1 MEKTFITYICISFSW
16 YLDLRLITKIGCR
29 EATISFLRNS
39 SSFTLFSYCTIQN
52 KFLHLKTHN
61 QYTHNMKHFFKTV
74 LLLSATLSC
83 FAQTPPE
90 IQDANI
96 IGINKLPPRTAIWP
110 APSAQEAQNTNYEHS
125 VWVKSLN
132 GKWDFFW
139 SPDPQSRPVNFYK
152 PEFNR
157 NDWKKI
163 EVPSIIERQG
173 YGTPLYVN
181 STYPFKVNPPFIMD
195 EPNHKYTTFKQRNPV
210 GSFCRTFLL
219 PEEWGNDKEIILH
232 LAGAGP
238 AAFIW
243 INGEKVGYT
252 QDPRLP
258 AEFSINKYLKK
269 GENLLAIEVYK
280 YCDGSYLEDQD
291 FWRLSGI
298 FRDVFIRAVP
308 KTSLWDIYA
317 QPELDLSSHKGKIN
331 LHYTPANFT
340 EKRDSDY
347 KINISVFS
355 PLGKKLVNKN
365 FKIKDFAPGFGKESK
380 LPAIEL
386 DTVQLWY
393 DESPIQYKV
402 LVELSKKGKTIE
414 AYKLPVAFRKIEVDG
429 NKILLNGKKFK
440 IRGVNRHEFSPDQ
453 GWVISKEEMIKDL
466 ELMKQGNVNFIRN
479 AHYPNGPRWYEL
491 CNQYGIMIMDEPNI
505 ESHGLS
511 YLRKVLPAD
520 LPEWSK
526 ACIDRMQRMVIRDRQ
541 YPCVTMWSLGNEAG
555 YGNAFVEMRKITH
568 RYDPELRLIQYA
580 DMNRVADIDSQT
592 YPTADWLRQH
602 LKGKAVRKGERGEST
617 SIEQHGKY
625 PSGKPFLLSE
635 YAHAQGN
642 SLGDLID
649 YWELIYKHD
658 ILIGGFIWDWVDQAL
673 WKDPSNPSAGYL
685 YGGDF
690 GDFPNDKNGCIDGLI
705 SADRI
710 PHPHYYEMQKVYQPV
725 AFRLIDSQPL
735 TIDVTNRL
743 LTTDLNKY
751 DFKYQIQEN
760 GEITSEGILP
770 EISVSPCSSR
780 KITLPDHIRYDL
792 KKESFLKI
800 SIQLRE
806 PEIWAKEGFTV
817 AWEQFKLNDIKPS
830 ITLAMPKA
838 SNPAI
843 LYESD
848 TLYTIKGD
856 FFEVKF
862 NRKNGMLSSYSI
874 NNKELI
880 KAPVRFNFRRALT
893 DNDRGWKVGEKMK
906 IWQDAG
912 LHYTVQQFHITS
924 SDKDKTVIKGEYTFT
939 DSKTTAI
946 IEHTVFANGTIEIE
960 YNISIP
966 SNLPN
971 IPRIGLQFEIEKELQ
986 NIDWYG
992 RGPHE
997 NYIDR
1002 ESGAA
1007 IGIYQTTLNQWIT
1020 PYVRPQENSNRGGIR
1035 WLRFSQGTHQLQFS
1049 AVGEPFCASAWPY
1062 TISTLEQTTHDFELK
1077 MHNNIIVDIDC
1088 NQMGVG
1094 GDCSWGLP
1102 VLQKYQIKPG
1112 KYQYKF
1118 IISAK

>member
-1 MEKTFITYICISFSW
+1 M
-16 YLDLRLITKIGCR
+16 
-29 EATISFLRNS
+29 
-39 SSFTLFSYCTIQN
+39 
-52 KFLHLKTHN
+52 
-61 QYTHNMKHFFKTV
+61 
-74 LLLSATLSC
+74 
-83 FAQTPPE
+83 
-90 IQDANI
+90 
-96 IGINKLPPRTAIWP
+96 
-110 APSAQEAQNTNYEHS
+110 
-125 VWVKSLN
+125 
-132 GKWDFFW
+132 
-139 SPDPQSRPVNFYK
+139 
-152 PEFNR
+152 
-157 NDWKKI
+157 
-163 EVPSIIERQG
+163 
-173 YGTPLYVN
+173 
-181 STYPFKVNPPFIMD
+181 
-195 EPNHKYTTFKQRNPV
+195 
-210 GSFCRTFLL
+210 
-219 PEEWGNDKEIILH
+219 
-232 LAGAGP
+232 
-238 AAFIW
+238 
-243 INGEKVGYT
+243 
-252 QDPRLP
+252 
-258 AEFSINKYLKK
+258 
-269 GENLLAIEVYK
+269 
-280 YCDGSYLEDQD
+280 
-291 FWRLSGI
+291 
-298 FRDVFIRAVP
+298 FIRAVP
-308 KTSLWDIYA
+308 KISLWDIYA

-479 AHYPNGPRWYEL
+479 AHYPNDPRWYEL

-526 ACIDRMQRMVIRDRQ
+526 ACIDRMRRMVIRDRQ

-658 ILIGGFIWDWVDQAL
+658 MLIGGFIWDWVDQAL

-760 GEITSEGILP
+760 GKITSEGILP

-848 TLYTIKGD
+848 TLYAIKGD

-912 LHYTVQQFHITS
+912 LCYTVQQFQIIS

-939 DSKTTAI
+939 DSKATAT
-946 IEHTVFANGTIEIE
+946 IEHSIFANGTIKID

-966 SNLPN
+966 QDLPN

>member
-1 MEKTFITYICISFSW
+1 
-16 YLDLRLITKIGCR
+16 
-29 EATISFLRNS
+29 
-39 SSFTLFSYCTIQN
+39 
-52 KFLHLKTHN
+52 
-61 QYTHNMKHFFKTV
+61 MKHFFKTV
-74 LLLSATLSC
+74 LLLSATLPC

-308 KTSLWDIYA
+308 KISLWDIYA

-466 ELMKQGNVNFIRN
+466 ELMKRGNVNFIRN
-479 AHYPNGPRWYEL
+479 AHYPNDPRWYEL
-491 CNQYGIMIMDEPNI
+491 CDQYGIMIMDEPNI

-658 ILIGGFIWDWVDQAL
+658 MLIGGFIWDWVDQAL

-760 GEITSEGILP
+760 GKITSEGILP

-792 KKESFLKI
+792 KKENFLKI
-800 SIQLRE
+800 SMQLRE

-817 AWEQFKLNDIKPS
+817 TWEQFKLNDIKPS

-880 KAPVRFNFRRALT
+880 KVPVRFNFRRALT

-912 LHYTVQQFHITS
+912 LCYTVQQFQIIS

-939 DSKTTAI
+939 DSKATAT
-946 IEHTVFANGTIEIE
+946 IEHSIFANGTIEID

-966 SNLPN
+966 QDLPN

-1007 IGIYQTTLNQWIT
+1007 IGIYQTTLDQWTT

>member
-1 MEKTFITYICISFSW
+1 
-16 YLDLRLITKIGCR
+16 
-29 EATISFLRNS
+29 
-39 SSFTLFSYCTIQN
+39 
-52 KFLHLKTHN
+52 
-61 QYTHNMKHFFKTV
+61 MKHFFKTV
-74 LLLSATLSC
+74 LLLSATLPC

-308 KTSLWDIYA
+308 KISLWDIYA

-466 ELMKQGNVNFIRN
+466 ELMKRGNVNFIRN
-479 AHYPNGPRWYEL
+479 AHYPNDPRWYEL
-491 CNQYGIMIMDEPNI
+491 CDQYGIMIMDEPNI

-658 ILIGGFIWDWVDQAL
+658 MLIGGFIWDWVDQAL

-710 PHPHYYEMQKVYQPV
+710 PHPHYYEVQKVYQPV

-760 GEITSEGILP
+760 GKITSEGILP

-792 KKESFLKI
+792 KKENFLKI
-800 SIQLRE
+800 SMQLRE

-880 KAPVRFNFRRALT
+880 KVPVRFNFRRALT

-912 LHYTVQQFHITS
+912 LCYTVQQFQIIS

-939 DSKTTAI
+939 DSKATAT
-946 IEHTVFANGTIEIE
+946 IEHSIFANGTIEID

-966 SNLPN
+966 QDLPN

-1007 IGIYQTTLNQWIT
+1007 IGIYQTTLDQWTT

>member
-1 MEKTFITYICISFSW
+1 
-16 YLDLRLITKIGCR
+16 
-29 EATISFLRNS
+29 
-39 SSFTLFSYCTIQN
+39 
-52 KFLHLKTHN
+52 
-61 QYTHNMKHFFKTV
+61 MKHFFKTV
-74 LLLSATLSC
+74 LLLSATLPC

-252 QDPRLP
+252 QAPRLP

-308 KTSLWDIYA
+308 KISLWDIYA

-479 AHYPNGPRWYEL
+479 AHYPNDPRWYEL

-526 ACIDRMQRMVIRDRQ
+526 ACIDRMRRMVIRDRQ

-658 ILIGGFIWDWVDQAL
+658 MLIGGFIWDWVDQAL

-760 GEITSEGILP
+760 GKITSEGILP

-848 TLYTIKGD
+848 TLYAIKGD

-924 SDKDKTVIKGEYTFT
+924 SDKDKTVIKGEYAFT
-939 DSKTTAI
+939 DSKATAI

-966 SNLPN
+966 LNLPN

>member
-1 MEKTFITYICISFSW
+1 
-16 YLDLRLITKIGCR
+16 
-29 EATISFLRNS
+29 
-39 SSFTLFSYCTIQN
+39 
-52 KFLHLKTHN
+52 
-61 QYTHNMKHFFKTV
+61 MKHFFKTV
-74 LLLSATLSC
+74 LLLSATLPC

-308 KTSLWDIYA
+308 KISLWDIYA

-466 ELMKQGNVNFIRN
+466 ELMKRGNINFIRN
-479 AHYPNGPRWYEL
+479 AHYPNDPRWYEL
-491 CNQYGIMIMDEPNI
+491 CDQYGIMIMDEPNI

-541 YPCVTMWSLGNEAG
+541 YPCVTMWSLVNEAG

-658 ILIGGFIWDWVDQAL
+658 MLIGGFIWDWVDQAL

-725 AFRLIDSQPL
+725 AFRLIDNQPL

-760 GEITSEGILP
+760 GKITSEGILP

-792 KKESFLKI
+792 KKENFLKI
-800 SIQLRE
+800 SMQLRE

-880 KAPVRFNFRRALT
+880 KVPVRFNFRRALT
-893 DNDRGWKVGEKMK
+893 DNDRGWKVGEKRK

-912 LHYTVQQFHITS
+912 LCYTVQQFQIIS

-939 DSKTTAI
+939 DSKATAT
-946 IEHTVFANGTIEIE
+946 IEHSIFANGTIKID

-966 SNLPN
+966 QDLPN

-1007 IGIYQTTLNQWIT
+1007 IGIYRTTLNQWTT

>member
-1 MEKTFITYICISFSW
+1 
-16 YLDLRLITKIGCR
+16 
-29 EATISFLRNS
+29 
-39 SSFTLFSYCTIQN
+39 
-52 KFLHLKTHN
+52 
-61 QYTHNMKHFFKTV
+61 MKHFFKTV
-74 LLLSATLSC
+74 LLLSATLPC

-308 KTSLWDIYA
+308 KISLWDIYA

-466 ELMKQGNVNFIRN
+466 ELMKRGNVNFIRN
-479 AHYPNGPRWYEL
+479 AHYPNDPRWYEL
-491 CNQYGIMIMDEPNI
+491 CDQYGIMIMDEPNI

-642 SLGDLID
+642 SRGDLID

-658 ILIGGFIWDWVDQAL
+658 MLIGGFIWDWVDQAL

-760 GEITSEGILP
+760 GKITSEGILP

-792 KKESFLKI
+792 KKENFLKI
-800 SIQLRE
+800 SMQLRE

-880 KAPVRFNFRRALT
+880 KVPVRFNFRRALT

-912 LHYTVQQFHITS
+912 LCYTVQQFQIIS

-939 DSKTTAI
+939 DSKATAT
-946 IEHTVFANGTIEIE
+946 IEHSIFANGTIEID

-966 SNLPN
+966 QDLPN

-1007 IGIYQTTLNQWIT
+1007 IGIYQTTLDQWTT

>member
-1 MEKTFITYICISFSW
+1 
-16 YLDLRLITKIGCR
+16 
-29 EATISFLRNS
+29 
-39 SSFTLFSYCTIQN
+39 
-52 KFLHLKTHN
+52 
-61 QYTHNMKHFFKTV
+61 MKHFFKTV
-74 LLLSATLSC
+74 LLLSATLPC

-308 KTSLWDIYA
+308 KISLWDIYA

-479 AHYPNGPRWYEL
+479 AHYPNDPRWYEL

-526 ACIDRMQRMVIRDRQ
+526 ACIDRMRRMVIRDRQ

-658 ILIGGFIWDWVDQAL
+658 MLIGGFIWDWVDQAL

-760 GEITSEGILP
+760 GKITSEGILP

-848 TLYTIKGD
+848 TLYAIKGD

-924 SDKDKTVIKGEYTFT
+924 SDKDKTVIKGEYAFT
-939 DSKTTAI
+939 DSKATAI
-946 IEHTVFANGTIEIE
+946 IEHTVFANGIIEIE

-966 SNLPN
+966 LNLPN

>member
-1 MEKTFITYICISFSW
+1 
-16 YLDLRLITKIGCR
+16 
-29 EATISFLRNS
+29 
-39 SSFTLFSYCTIQN
+39 
-52 KFLHLKTHN
+52 
-61 QYTHNMKHFFKTV
+61 MKHFFKTV
-74 LLLSATLSC
+74 LLLSATLPC

-308 KTSLWDIYA
+308 KISLWDIYA

-466 ELMKQGNVNFIRN
+466 ELMKRGNINFIRN
-479 AHYPNGPRWYEL
+479 AHYPNDPRWYEL
-491 CNQYGIMIMDEPNI
+491 CDQYGIMIMDEPNI

-541 YPCVTMWSLGNEAG
+541 YPCVTMWSLVNEAG

-658 ILIGGFIWDWVDQAL
+658 MLIGGFIWDWVDQAL

-725 AFRLIDSQPL
+725 AFRLIDNQPL

-760 GEITSEGILP
+760 GKITSEGILP

-792 KKESFLKI
+792 KKENFLKI
-800 SIQLRE
+800 SMQLRE

-880 KAPVRFNFRRALT
+880 KVPVRFNFRRALT

-912 LHYTVQQFHITS
+912 LCYTVQQFQIIS

-939 DSKTTAI
+939 DSKATAT
-946 IEHTVFANGTIEIE
+946 IEHSIFANGTIKID

-966 SNLPN
+966 QDLPN

-1007 IGIYQTTLNQWIT
+1007 IGIYRTTLNQWTT

-1062 TISTLEQTTHDFELK
+1062 TIRTLEQTTHDFELK

>member
-1 MEKTFITYICISFSW
+1 
-16 YLDLRLITKIGCR
+16 
-29 EATISFLRNS
+29 
-39 SSFTLFSYCTIQN
+39 
-52 KFLHLKTHN
+52 
-61 QYTHNMKHFFKTV
+61 MKHFFKTV
-74 LLLSATLSC
+74 LLLSATLPC

-308 KTSLWDIYA
+308 KISLWDIYA

-466 ELMKQGNVNFIRN
+466 ELMKRGNINFIRN
-479 AHYPNGPRWYEL
+479 AHYPNDPRWYEL
-491 CNQYGIMIMDEPNI
+491 CDQYGIMIMDEPNI

-658 ILIGGFIWDWVDQAL
+658 MLIGGFIWDWVDQAL

-725 AFRLIDSQPL
+725 AFRLIDNQPL

-760 GEITSEGILP
+760 GKITSEGILP

-792 KKESFLKI
+792 KKENFLKI
-800 SIQLRE
+800 SMRLRE

-880 KAPVRFNFRRALT
+880 KVPVRFNFRRALT

-912 LHYTVQQFHITS
+912 LCYTVQQFQIIS

-939 DSKTTAI
+939 DSKATAT
-946 IEHTVFANGTIEIE
+946 IEHSIFANGTIKID

-966 SNLPN
+966 QDLPN

-1007 IGIYQTTLNQWIT
+1007 IGIYRTTLNQWTT

>member
-1 MEKTFITYICISFSW
+1 
-16 YLDLRLITKIGCR
+16 
-29 EATISFLRNS
+29 
-39 SSFTLFSYCTIQN
+39 
-52 KFLHLKTHN
+52 
-61 QYTHNMKHFFKTV
+61 MKHFFKTV
-74 LLLSATLSC
+74 LLLSATLPC

-308 KTSLWDIYA
+308 KISLWDIYA

-479 AHYPNGPRWYEL
+479 AHYPNDPRWYEL

-526 ACIDRMQRMVIRDRQ
+526 ACIDRMRRMVIRDRQ

-658 ILIGGFIWDWVDQAL
+658 MLIGGFIWDWVDQAL

-725 AFRLIDSQPL
+725 AFRLIDNQPL

-760 GEITSEGILP
+760 GKITSEGILP

-792 KKESFLKI
+792 KKENFLKI
-800 SIQLRE
+800 SMQLRE

-880 KAPVRFNFRRALT
+880 KVPVRFNFRRALT

-912 LHYTVQQFHITS
+912 LCYTVQQFQIIS

-939 DSKTTAI
+939 DSKATAT
-946 IEHTVFANGTIEIE
+946 IEHSIFANGTIKID

-966 SNLPN
+966 QDLPN

-1007 IGIYQTTLNQWIT
+1007 IGIYRTTLNQWTT

>member
-1 MEKTFITYICISFSW
+1 
-16 YLDLRLITKIGCR
+16 
-29 EATISFLRNS
+29 
-39 SSFTLFSYCTIQN
+39 
-52 KFLHLKTHN
+52 
-61 QYTHNMKHFFKTV
+61 MKHFFKTV
-74 LLLSATLSC
+74 LLLSATLPC

-298 FRDVFIRAVP
+298 FRDMFIRAVP
-308 KTSLWDIYA
+308 KISLWDIYA

-479 AHYPNGPRWYEL
+479 AHYPNDPRWYEL

-526 ACIDRMQRMVIRDRQ
+526 ACIDRMRRMVIRDRQ

-658 ILIGGFIWDWVDQAL
+658 MLIGGFIWDWVDQAL

-760 GEITSEGILP
+760 GKITSEGILP

-848 TLYTIKGD
+848 TLYAIKGD

-939 DSKTTAI
+939 DSKATAI

-966 SNLPN
+966 LNLPN

>member
-1 MEKTFITYICISFSW
+1 MP
-16 YLDLRLITKIGCR
+16 KI
-29 EATISFLRNS
+29 
-39 SSFTLFSYCTIQN
+39 
-52 KFLHLKTHN
+52 
-61 QYTHNMKHFFKTV
+61 
-74 LLLSATLSC
+74 
-83 FAQTPPE
+83 
-90 IQDANI
+90 
-96 IGINKLPPRTAIWP
+96 
-110 APSAQEAQNTNYEHS
+110 
-125 VWVKSLN
+125 
-132 GKWDFFW
+132 
-139 SPDPQSRPVNFYK
+139 
-152 PEFNR
+152 
-157 NDWKKI
+157 
-163 EVPSIIERQG
+163 
-173 YGTPLYVN
+173 
-181 STYPFKVNPPFIMD
+181 
-195 EPNHKYTTFKQRNPV
+195 
-210 GSFCRTFLL
+210 
-219 PEEWGNDKEIILH
+219 
-232 LAGAGP
+232 
-238 AAFIW
+238 
-243 INGEKVGYT
+243 
-252 QDPRLP
+252 
-258 AEFSINKYLKK
+258 
-269 GENLLAIEVYK
+269 
-280 YCDGSYLEDQD
+280 
-291 FWRLSGI
+291 
-298 FRDVFIRAVP
+298 
-308 KTSLWDIYA
+308 SLWDIYA

-466 ELMKQGNVNFIRN
+466 ELMKRGNINFIRN
-479 AHYPNGPRWYEL
+479 AHYPNDPRWYEL
-491 CNQYGIMIMDEPNI
+491 CDQYGIMIMDEPNI

-658 ILIGGFIWDWVDQAL
+658 MLIGGFIWDWVDQAL

-725 AFRLIDSQPL
+725 AFRLIDNQPL

-760 GEITSEGILP
+760 GKITSEGILP

-792 KKESFLKI
+792 KKENFLKI
-800 SIQLRE
+800 SMQLRE

-880 KAPVRFNFRRALT
+880 KVPVRFNFRRALT

-912 LHYTVQQFHITS
+912 LCYTVQQFQIIS

-939 DSKTTAI
+939 DSKATAT
-946 IEHTVFANGTIEIE
+946 IEHSIFANGTIKID

-966 SNLPN
+966 QDLPN

-1007 IGIYQTTLNQWIT
+1007 IGIYRTTLNQWTT

>member
-1 MEKTFITYICISFSW
+1 
-16 YLDLRLITKIGCR
+16 
-29 EATISFLRNS
+29 
-39 SSFTLFSYCTIQN
+39 
-52 KFLHLKTHN
+52 
-61 QYTHNMKHFFKTV
+61 MKHFFKTV
-74 LLLSATLSC
+74 LLLSATLPC

-308 KTSLWDIYA
+308 KISLWDIYA

-466 ELMKQGNVNFIRN
+466 ELMKRGNVNFIRN
-479 AHYPNGPRWYEL
+479 AHYPNDPRWYEL
-491 CNQYGIMIMDEPNI
+491 CDQYGIMIMDEPNI

-658 ILIGGFIWDWVDQAL
+658 MLIGGFIWDWVDQAL

-760 GEITSEGILP
+760 GKITSEGILP

-792 KKESFLKI
+792 KKENFLKI
-800 SIQLRE
+800 SMQLRE

-880 KAPVRFNFRRALT
+880 KVPVRFNFRRALT

-912 LHYTVQQFHITS
+912 LCYTVQQFQIIS

-939 DSKTTAI
+939 DSKATAT
-946 IEHTVFANGTIEIE
+946 IEHSIFANGTIEID

-966 SNLPN
+966 QDLPN

-1007 IGIYQTTLNQWIT
+1007 IGIYQTTLAQWTT

-1094 GDCSWGLP
+1094 GDGSWGLP

>member
-1 MEKTFITYICISFSW
+1 
-16 YLDLRLITKIGCR
+16 
-29 EATISFLRNS
+29 
-39 SSFTLFSYCTIQN
+39 
-52 KFLHLKTHN
+52 
-61 QYTHNMKHFFKTV
+61 MKHFFKTV
-74 LLLSATLSC
+74 LLLSATLPC

-308 KTSLWDIYA
+308 KISLWDIYA

-479 AHYPNGPRWYEL
+479 AHYPNDPRWYEL
-491 CNQYGIMIMDEPNI
+491 CNQYGIMIMDEPII

-526 ACIDRMQRMVIRDRQ
+526 ACIDRMRRMVIRDRQ

-658 ILIGGFIWDWVDQAL
+658 MLIGGFIWDWVDQAL

-760 GEITSEGILP
+760 GKITSEGILP

-848 TLYTIKGD
+848 TLYAIKGD

-924 SDKDKTVIKGEYTFT
+924 SDKDKTVIKGEYAFT
-939 DSKTTAI
+939 DSKATAI

-966 SNLPN
+966 LNLPN

>member
-1 MEKTFITYICISFSW
+1 
-16 YLDLRLITKIGCR
+16 
-29 EATISFLRNS
+29 
-39 SSFTLFSYCTIQN
+39 
-52 KFLHLKTHN
+52 
-61 QYTHNMKHFFKTV
+61 MKHFFKTV
-74 LLLSATLSC
+74 LLLSATLPC

-308 KTSLWDIYA
+308 KISLWDIYA

-479 AHYPNGPRWYEL
+479 AHYPNDPRWYEL

-526 ACIDRMQRMVIRDRQ
+526 ACIDRMRRMVIRDRQ

-658 ILIGGFIWDWVDQAL
+658 MLIGGFIWDWVDQAL

-760 GEITSEGILP
+760 GKITSEGILP

-806 PEIWAKEGFTV
+806 PEIWAREGFTV

-848 TLYTIKGD
+848 TLYAIKGD

-924 SDKDKTVIKGEYTFT
+924 SDKDKNVIKGEYAFT
-939 DSKTTAI
+939 DSKATAI

-966 SNLPN
+966 LNLPN

>member
-1 MEKTFITYICISFSW
+1 
-16 YLDLRLITKIGCR
+16 
-29 EATISFLRNS
+29 
-39 SSFTLFSYCTIQN
+39 
-52 KFLHLKTHN
+52 
-61 QYTHNMKHFFKTV
+61 MKHFFKTV
-74 LLLSATLSC
+74 LLLSATLPC

-157 NDWKKI
+157 NDWEKI

-308 KTSLWDIYA
+308 KISLWDIYA

-466 ELMKQGNVNFIRN
+466 ELMKRGNINFIRN
-479 AHYPNGPRWYEL
+479 AHYPNDPRWYEL
-491 CNQYGIMIMDEPNI
+491 CDQYGIMIMDEPNI

-658 ILIGGFIWDWVDQAL
+658 MLIGGFIWDWVDQAL

-725 AFRLIDSQPL
+725 AFRLIDNQPL

-760 GEITSEGILP
+760 GKITSEGILP

-800 SIQLRE
+800 SMQLRE

-880 KAPVRFNFRRALT
+880 KVPVRFNFRRALT

-912 LHYTVQQFHITS
+912 LCYTVQQFQIIS

-939 DSKTTAI
+939 DSKATAT
-946 IEHTVFANGTIEIE
+946 IEHSIFANGTIEID

-966 SNLPN
+966 QDLPN

-1007 IGIYQTTLNQWIT
+1007 IGIYQTTLNQWTT

>member
-1 MEKTFITYICISFSW
+1 
-16 YLDLRLITKIGCR
+16 
-29 EATISFLRNS
+29 
-39 SSFTLFSYCTIQN
+39 
-52 KFLHLKTHN
+52 
-61 QYTHNMKHFFKTV
+61 
-74 LLLSATLSC
+74 
-83 FAQTPPE
+83 
-90 IQDANI
+90 
-96 IGINKLPPRTAIWP
+96 
-110 APSAQEAQNTNYEHS
+110 
-125 VWVKSLN
+125 
-132 GKWDFFW
+132 
-139 SPDPQSRPVNFYK
+139 
-152 PEFNR
+152 
-157 NDWKKI
+157 
-163 EVPSIIERQG
+163 
-173 YGTPLYVN
+173 
-181 STYPFKVNPPFIMD
+181 MD

-269 GENLLAIEVYK
+269 KGENLLAIEVYK

-308 KTSLWDIYA
+308 KISLWDIYA

-466 ELMKQGNVNFIRN
+466 ELMKRGNINFIRN
-479 AHYPNGPRWYEL
+479 AHYPNDPRWYEL
-491 CNQYGIMIMDEPNI
+491 CDQYGIMIMDEPNI

-658 ILIGGFIWDWVDQAL
+658 MLIGGFIWDWVDQAL

-725 AFRLIDSQPL
+725 AFRLIDNQPL

-760 GEITSEGILP
+760 GKITSEGILP

-792 KKESFLKI
+792 KKENFLKI
-800 SIQLRE
+800 SMQLRE

-880 KAPVRFNFRRALT
+880 KVPVRFNFRRALT

-912 LHYTVQQFHITS
+912 LCYTVQQFQIIS

-939 DSKTTAI
+939 DSKATAT
-946 IEHTVFANGTIEIE
+946 IEHSIFANGTIKID

-966 SNLPN
+966 QDLPN

-1007 IGIYQTTLNQWIT
+1007 IGIYRTTLNQWTT

>member
-1 MEKTFITYICISFSW
+1 
-16 YLDLRLITKIGCR
+16 
-29 EATISFLRNS
+29 
-39 SSFTLFSYCTIQN
+39 
-52 KFLHLKTHN
+52 
-61 QYTHNMKHFFKTV
+61 MKHFFKTV
-74 LLLSATLSC
+74 LLLSATLPC

-308 KTSLWDIYA
+308 KISLWDIYA

-402 LVELSKKGKTIE
+402 LIELSKKGKTIE

-479 AHYPNGPRWYEL
+479 AHYPNDPRWYEL

-526 ACIDRMQRMVIRDRQ
+526 ACIDRMRRMVIRDRQ

-658 ILIGGFIWDWVDQAL
+658 MLIGGFIWDWVDQAL

-760 GEITSEGILP
+760 GKITSEGILP

-848 TLYTIKGD
+848 TLYAIKGD

-924 SDKDKTVIKGEYTFT
+924 SDKDKTVIKGEYAFT
-939 DSKTTAI
+939 DSKATAI

-966 SNLPN
+966 LNLPN

>member
-1 MEKTFITYICISFSW
+1 
-16 YLDLRLITKIGCR
+16 
-29 EATISFLRNS
+29 
-39 SSFTLFSYCTIQN
+39 
-52 KFLHLKTHN
+52 
-61 QYTHNMKHFFKTV
+61 
-74 LLLSATLSC
+74 
-83 FAQTPPE
+83 
-90 IQDANI
+90 
-96 IGINKLPPRTAIWP
+96 
-110 APSAQEAQNTNYEHS
+110 
-125 VWVKSLN
+125 
-132 GKWDFFW
+132 
-139 SPDPQSRPVNFYK
+139 
-152 PEFNR
+152 
-157 NDWKKI
+157 
-163 EVPSIIERQG
+163 
-173 YGTPLYVN
+173 
-181 STYPFKVNPPFIMD
+181 MD

-269 GENLLAIEVYK
+269 GEFEISDYLVEGDNKLAVAVYR
-280 YCDGSYLEDQD
+280 YSTASWLEDQD

-308 KTSLWDIYA
+308 KISLWDIYA

-347 KINISVFS
+347 NISVFS

-479 AHYPNGPRWYEL
+479 AHYPNDPRWYEL

-526 ACIDRMQRMVIRDRQ
+526 ACIDRMRRMVIRDRQ

-658 ILIGGFIWDWVDQAL
+658 MLIGGFIWDWVDQAL

-760 GEITSEGILP
+760 GKITSEGILP

-848 TLYTIKGD
+848 TLYAIKGD

-924 SDKDKTVIKGEYTFT
+924 SDKDKTVIKGEYAFT
-939 DSKTTAI
+939 DSKATAI

-966 SNLPN
+966 LNLPN

>member
-1 MEKTFITYICISFSW
+1 
-16 YLDLRLITKIGCR
+16 
-29 EATISFLRNS
+29 
-39 SSFTLFSYCTIQN
+39 
-52 KFLHLKTHN
+52 
-61 QYTHNMKHFFKTV
+61 MKHFFKTV
-74 LLLSATLSC
+74 LLLSATLPC

-308 KTSLWDIYA
+308 KISLWDIYA

-479 AHYPNGPRWYEL
+479 AHYPNDPRWYEL

-526 ACIDRMQRMVIRDRQ
+526 ACIDRMRRMVIRDRQ

-658 ILIGGFIWDWVDQAL
+658 MLIGGFIWDWVDQAL

-760 GEITSEGILP
+760 GKITSEGILP

-806 PEIWAKEGFTV
+806 PEIWAREGFTV

-848 TLYTIKGD
+848 TLYAIKGD

-924 SDKDKTVIKGEYTFT
+924 SDKDKTVIKGEYAFT
-939 DSKTTAI
+939 DSKATAI

-966 SNLPN
+966 LNLPN

>member
-1 MEKTFITYICISFSW
+1 
-16 YLDLRLITKIGCR
+16 
-29 EATISFLRNS
+29 
-39 SSFTLFSYCTIQN
+39 
-52 KFLHLKTHN
+52 
-61 QYTHNMKHFFKTV
+61 MKHFFKTV
-74 LLLSATLSC
+74 LLLSATLPC
-83 FAQTPPE
+83 FAQIPPE

-110 APSAQEAQNTNYEHS
+110 APSAQDAQNTNYEHS

-163 EVPSIIERQG
+163 KVPSIIERQG

-308 KTSLWDIYA
+308 KISLWDIYA

-466 ELMKQGNVNFIRN
+466 ELMKRGNVNFIRN
-479 AHYPNGPRWYEL
+479 AHYPNDPRWYEL
-491 CNQYGIMIMDEPNI
+491 CDQYGIMIMDEPNI

-658 ILIGGFIWDWVDQAL
+658 MLIGGFIWDWVDQAL

-725 AFRLIDSQPL
+725 AFRLIDNQPL

-760 GEITSEGILP
+760 GKITSEGILP

-800 SIQLRE
+800 SMQLRE

-880 KAPVRFNFRRALT
+880 KVPVRFNFRRALT

-912 LHYTVQQFHITS
+912 LCYTVQQFQIIS

-939 DSKTTAI
+939 DSKATAT
-946 IEHTVFANGTIEIE
+946 IEHSIFANGTIEID

-966 SNLPN
+966 QDLPN

-1007 IGIYQTTLNQWIT
+1007 IGIYQTTLNQWTT

>member
-1 MEKTFITYICISFSW
+1 
-16 YLDLRLITKIGCR
+16 
-29 EATISFLRNS
+29 
-39 SSFTLFSYCTIQN
+39 
-52 KFLHLKTHN
+52 
-61 QYTHNMKHFFKTV
+61 MKHFFKTV
-74 LLLSATLSC
+74 LLLSATLPC

-269 GENLLAIEVYK
+269 KGENLLAIEVYK

-308 KTSLWDIYA
+308 KISLWDIYA

-466 ELMKQGNVNFIRN
+466 ELMKRGNINFIRN
-479 AHYPNGPRWYEL
+479 AHYPNDPRWYEL
-491 CNQYGIMIMDEPNI
+491 CDQYGIMIMDEPNI

-658 ILIGGFIWDWVDQAL
+658 MLIGGFIWDWVDQAL

-725 AFRLIDSQPL
+725 AFRLIDNQPL

-760 GEITSEGILP
+760 GKITSEGILP

-792 KKESFLKI
+792 KKENFLKI
-800 SIQLRE
+800 SMQLRE

-880 KAPVRFNFRRALT
+880 KVPVRFNFRRALT

-912 LHYTVQQFHITS
+912 LCYTVQQFQIIS

-939 DSKTTAI
+939 DSKATAT
-946 IEHTVFANGTIEIE
+946 IEHSIFANGTIKID

-966 SNLPN
+966 QDLPN

-1007 IGIYQTTLNQWIT
+1007 IGIYRTTLNQWTT

>member
-1 MEKTFITYICISFSW
+1 
-16 YLDLRLITKIGCR
+16 
-29 EATISFLRNS
+29 
-39 SSFTLFSYCTIQN
+39 
-52 KFLHLKTHN
+52 
-61 QYTHNMKHFFKTV
+61 MKHFFKTV
-74 LLLSATLSC
+74 LLLSATLPC

-308 KTSLWDIYA
+308 KISLWDIYA

-466 ELMKQGNVNFIRN
+466 ELMKRGNINFIRN
-479 AHYPNGPRWYEL
+479 AHYPNDPRWYEL
-491 CNQYGIMIMDEPNI
+491 CDQYGIMIMDEPNI

-541 YPCVTMWSLGNEAG
+541 YPCVTMWSLVNEAG

-658 ILIGGFIWDWVDQAL
+658 MLIGGFIWDWVDQAL

-725 AFRLIDSQPL
+725 AFRLIDNQPL

-760 GEITSEGILP
+760 GKITSEGILP

-792 KKESFLKI
+792 KKENFLKI
-800 SIQLRE
+800 SMQLRE

-880 KAPVRFNFRRALT
+880 KVPVRFNFRRALT

-912 LHYTVQQFHITS
+912 LCYTVQQFQIIS

-939 DSKTTAI
+939 DSKATAT
-946 IEHTVFANGTIEIE
+946 IEHSIFANGTIKID

-966 SNLPN
+966 QDLPN

-1007 IGIYQTTLNQWIT
+1007 IGIYQTTLNQWTT

>member
-1 MEKTFITYICISFSW
+1 MT
-16 YLDLRLITKIGCR
+16 G
-29 EATISFLRNS
+29 
-39 SSFTLFSYCTIQN
+39 
-52 KFLHLKTHN
+52 
-61 QYTHNMKHFFKTV
+61 
-74 LLLSATLSC
+74 
-83 FAQTPPE
+83 
-90 IQDANI
+90 
-96 IGINKLPPRTAIWP
+96 
-110 APSAQEAQNTNYEHS
+110 
-125 VWVKSLN
+125 
-132 GKWDFFW
+132 
-139 SPDPQSRPVNFYK
+139 
-152 PEFNR
+152 
-157 NDWKKI
+157 KKI

-308 KTSLWDIYA
+308 KISLWDIYA

-479 AHYPNGPRWYEL
+479 AHYPNDPRWYEL

-526 ACIDRMQRMVIRDRQ
+526 ACIDRMRRMVIRDRQ

-658 ILIGGFIWDWVDQAL
+658 MLIGGFIWDWVDQAL

-760 GEITSEGILP
+760 GKITSEGILP

-848 TLYTIKGD
+848 TLYAIKGD

-924 SDKDKTVIKGEYTFT
+924 SDKDKTVIKGEYAFT
-939 DSKTTAI
+939 DSKATAI

-966 SNLPN
+966 LNLPN

>member
-1 MEKTFITYICISFSW
+1 
-16 YLDLRLITKIGCR
+16 
-29 EATISFLRNS
+29 
-39 SSFTLFSYCTIQN
+39 
-52 KFLHLKTHN
+52 
-61 QYTHNMKHFFKTV
+61 
-74 LLLSATLSC
+74 
-83 FAQTPPE
+83 
-90 IQDANI
+90 
-96 IGINKLPPRTAIWP
+96 
-110 APSAQEAQNTNYEHS
+110 
-125 VWVKSLN
+125 
-132 GKWDFFW
+132 
-139 SPDPQSRPVNFYK
+139 
-152 PEFNR
+152 
-157 NDWKKI
+157 
-163 EVPSIIERQG
+163 
-173 YGTPLYVN
+173 
-181 STYPFKVNPPFIMD
+181 MD

-308 KTSLWDIYA
+308 KISLWDIYA

-466 ELMKQGNVNFIRN
+466 ELMKRGNINFIRN
-479 AHYPNGPRWYEL
+479 AHYPNDPRWYEL
-491 CNQYGIMIMDEPNI
+491 CDQYGIMIMDEPNI

-541 YPCVTMWSLGNEAG
+541 YPCVTMWSLVNEAG

-658 ILIGGFIWDWVDQAL
+658 MLIGGFIWDWVDQAL

-725 AFRLIDSQPL
+725 AFRLIDNQPL

-760 GEITSEGILP
+760 GKITSEGILP

-792 KKESFLKI
+792 KKENFLKI
-800 SIQLRE
+800 SMQLRE

-880 KAPVRFNFRRALT
+880 KVPVRFNFRRALT

-912 LHYTVQQFHITS
+912 LCYTVQQFQIIS

-939 DSKTTAI
+939 DSKATAT
-946 IEHTVFANGTIEIE
+946 IEHSIFANGTIKID

-966 SNLPN
+966 QDLPN

-1007 IGIYQTTLNQWIT
+1007 IGIYRTTLNQWTT

>member
-1 MEKTFITYICISFSW
+1 MS
-16 YLDLRLITKIGCR
+16 LIT
-29 EATISFLRNS
+29 N
-39 SSFTLFSYCTIQN
+39 
-52 KFLHLKTHN
+52 
-61 QYTHNMKHFFKTV
+61 
-74 LLLSATLSC
+74 
-83 FAQTPPE
+83 
-90 IQDANI
+90 
-96 IGINKLPPRTAIWP
+96 
-110 APSAQEAQNTNYEHS
+110 
-125 VWVKSLN
+125 
-132 GKWDFFW
+132 
-139 SPDPQSRPVNFYK
+139 
-152 PEFNR
+152 
-157 NDWKKI
+157 
-163 EVPSIIERQG
+163 
-173 YGTPLYVN
+173 
-181 STYPFKVNPPFIMD
+181 
-195 EPNHKYTTFKQRNPV
+195 TFKQRNPV

-308 KTSLWDIYA
+308 KISLWDIYA

-453 GWVISKEEMIKDL
+453 GWVISKEEMIK

-479 AHYPNGPRWYEL
+479 AHYPNDPRWYEL

-526 ACIDRMQRMVIRDRQ
+526 ACIDRMRRMVIRDRQ

-658 ILIGGFIWDWVDQAL
+658 MLIGGFIWDWVDQAL

-760 GEITSEGILP
+760 GKITSEGILP

-848 TLYTIKGD
+848 TLYAIKGD

-924 SDKDKTVIKGEYTFT
+924 SDKDKTVIKGEYAFT
-939 DSKTTAI
+939 DSKATAI

-966 SNLPN
+966 LNLPN

>member
-1 MEKTFITYICISFSW
+1 
-16 YLDLRLITKIGCR
+16 
-29 EATISFLRNS
+29 
-39 SSFTLFSYCTIQN
+39 
-52 KFLHLKTHN
+52 
-61 QYTHNMKHFFKTV
+61 MKHFFKTV
-74 LLLSATLSC
+74 LLLSATLPC

-308 KTSLWDIYA
+308 KISLWDIYA

-479 AHYPNGPRWYEL
+479 AHYPNDPRWYEL

-526 ACIDRMQRMVIRDRQ
+526 ACIDRMRRMVIRDRQ

-760 GEITSEGILP
+760 GKITSEGILP

-848 TLYTIKGD
+848 TLYAIKGD

-924 SDKDKTVIKGEYTFT
+924 SDKDKTVIKGEYAFT
-939 DSKTTAI
+939 DSKATAI

-966 SNLPN
+966 LNLPN

>member
-1 MEKTFITYICISFSW
+1 
-16 YLDLRLITKIGCR
+16 
-29 EATISFLRNS
+29 
-39 SSFTLFSYCTIQN
+39 
-52 KFLHLKTHN
+52 
-61 QYTHNMKHFFKTV
+61 MKHFFKTV
-74 LLLSATLSC
+74 LLLSATLPC

-308 KTSLWDIYA
+308 KISLWDIYA

-365 FKIKDFAPGFGKESK
+365 FKIEDFAPGFGKESK

-466 ELMKQGNVNFIRN
+466 ELMKRGNVNFIRN
-479 AHYPNGPRWYEL
+479 AHYPNDPRWYEL
-491 CNQYGIMIMDEPNI
+491 CDQYGIMIMDEPNI

-658 ILIGGFIWDWVDQAL
+658 MLIGGFIWDWVDQAL

-760 GEITSEGILP
+760 GKITSEGILP

-792 KKESFLKI
+792 KKENFLKI
-800 SIQLRE
+800 SMQLRE

-880 KAPVRFNFRRALT
+880 KVPVRFNFRRALT

-912 LHYTVQQFHITS
+912 LCYTVQQFQIIS

-939 DSKTTAI
+939 DSKATAT
-946 IEHTVFANGTIEIE
+946 IEHSIFANGTIEID

-966 SNLPN
+966 QDLPN

-1007 IGIYQTTLNQWIT
+1007 IGIYQTTLDQWTT

>member
-1 MEKTFITYICISFSW
+1 
-16 YLDLRLITKIGCR
+16 
-29 EATISFLRNS
+29 
-39 SSFTLFSYCTIQN
+39 
-52 KFLHLKTHN
+52 
-61 QYTHNMKHFFKTV
+61 MKHFFKTV
-74 LLLSATLSC
+74 LLLSATLPC

-308 KTSLWDIYA
+308 KISLWDIYA

-466 ELMKQGNVNFIRN
+466 ELMKRGNVNFIRN
-479 AHYPNGPRWYEL
+479 AHYPNDPRWYEL
-491 CNQYGIMIMDEPNI
+491 CDQYGIMIMDEPNI

-602 LKGKAVRKGERGEST
+602 LKGKAVRKEERGEST

-658 ILIGGFIWDWVDQAL
+658 MLIGGFIWDWVDQAL

-760 GEITSEGILP
+760 GKITSEGILP

-792 KKESFLKI
+792 KKENFLKI
-800 SIQLRE
+800 SMQLRE

-880 KAPVRFNFRRALT
+880 KVPVRFNFRRALT

-912 LHYTVQQFHITS
+912 LCYTVQQFQIIS

-939 DSKTTAI
+939 DSKATAT
-946 IEHTVFANGTIEIE
+946 IEHSIFANGTIEID

-966 SNLPN
+966 QDLPN

-1007 IGIYQTTLNQWIT
+1007 IGIYQTTLDQWTT

>member
-1 MEKTFITYICISFSW
+1 
-16 YLDLRLITKIGCR
+16 
-29 EATISFLRNS
+29 
-39 SSFTLFSYCTIQN
+39 
-52 KFLHLKTHN
+52 
-61 QYTHNMKHFFKTV
+61 MKHFFKTV
-74 LLLSATLSC
+74 LLLSATLPC

-308 KTSLWDIYA
+308 KISLWDIYA

-479 AHYPNGPRWYEL
+479 AHYPNDPRWYEL

-526 ACIDRMQRMVIRDRQ
+526 ACIDRMRRMVIRDRQ

-658 ILIGGFIWDWVDQAL
+658 MLIGGFIWDWVDQAL

-760 GEITSEGILP
+760 GKITSEGILP

-848 TLYTIKGD
+848 TLYAIKGD

-924 SDKDKTVIKGEYTFT
+924 SDKDKTVIKGEYAFT
-939 DSKTTAI
+939 DSKATAI

-966 SNLPN
+966 LNLPN

-1062 TISTLEQTTHDFELK
+1062 TISTLEQTTHDFEQK

>member
-1 MEKTFITYICISFSW
+1 
-16 YLDLRLITKIGCR
+16 
-29 EATISFLRNS
+29 
-39 SSFTLFSYCTIQN
+39 
-52 KFLHLKTHN
+52 
-61 QYTHNMKHFFKTV
+61 
-74 LLLSATLSC
+74 
-83 FAQTPPE
+83 
-90 IQDANI
+90 
-96 IGINKLPPRTAIWP
+96 
-110 APSAQEAQNTNYEHS
+110 
-125 VWVKSLN
+125 
-132 GKWDFFW
+132 
-139 SPDPQSRPVNFYK
+139 
-152 PEFNR
+152 
-157 NDWKKI
+157 
-163 EVPSIIERQG
+163 
-173 YGTPLYVN
+173 
-181 STYPFKVNPPFIMD
+181 MD

-210 GSFCRTFLL
+210 GSFCRTFLI
-219 PEEWGNDKEIILH
+219 PEEWKNDKEIILH
-232 LAGAGP
+232 LAGVGP
-238 AAFIW
+238 AAFVW

-269 GENLLAIEVYK
+269 GENFLAIEVYK

-308 KTSLWDIYA
+308 KISLWDVYA
-317 QPELDLSSHKGKIN
+317 QPELDLSTRKGKIT
-331 LHYTPANFT
+331 LHYTSANFT
-340 EKRDSDY
+340 PQKSRDY
-347 KINISVFS
+347 KINISVIS
-355 PLGKKLVNKN
+355 PLGEKLINKH
-365 FKIKDFAPGFGKESK
+365 FKLKDFSSGFGKEIR

-393 DESPIQYKV
+393 DESPIRYKV
-402 LVELSKKGKTIE
+402 LVELTQKGKTIE
-414 AYKLPVAFRKIEVDG
+414 AYELPVAFRKIEIDG
-429 NKILLNGKKFK
+429 NKILLNRKKFK

-466 ELMKQGNVNFIRN
+466 ELMKRGNVNFIRN
-479 AHYPNGPRWYEL
+479 AHYPNDPRWYEL
-491 CNQYGIMIMDEPNI
+491 CDQYGIMIMDEPNI

-511 YLRKVLPAD
+511 YLRKVFPAD

-526 ACIDRMQRMVIRDRQ
+526 ACIDRMRRMVIRDRQ

-568 RYDPELRLIQYA
+568 QYDPELRLIQYA

-617 SIEQHGKY
+617 SVEQHGKY

-649 YWELIYKHD
+649 YWDLIYKHD
-658 ILIGGFIWDWVDQAL
+658 MLIGGFIWDWVDQAL
-673 WKDPSNPSAGYL
+673 WKDPNDPSAGYL

-725 AFRLIDSQPL
+725 AFKLIDSQPL

-760 GEITSEGILP
+760 GKITSEGILP
-770 EISVSPCSSR
+770 KISVSPCSSR
-780 KITLPDHIRYDL
+780 RITLPDHVRYSL

-806 PEIWAKEGFTV
+806 PEIWASEGFTI
-817 AWEQFKLNDIKPS
+817 AWEQFRLNDIKTC

-912 LHYTVQQFHITS
+912 LRYTVQQFQIIS
-924 SDKDKTVIKGEYTFT
+924 SDKDKTVVKGEYTFT
-939 DSKTTAI
+939 NSKATAT
-946 IEHTVFANGTIEIE
+946 IEHSIFANGTIEID
-960 YNISIP
+960 YNISMP
-966 SNLPN
+966 QDLPN

-1007 IGIYQTTLNQWIT
+1007 ISTYQTTLDQWIT

-1062 TISTLEQTTHDFELK
+1062 TTNTLEQTTHDFDLK
-1077 MHNNIIVDIDC
+1077 MHNNIIVNIDC

-1118 IISAK
+1118 KISAK

>member
-1 MEKTFITYICISFSW
+1 
-16 YLDLRLITKIGCR
+16 
-29 EATISFLRNS
+29 
-39 SSFTLFSYCTIQN
+39 
-52 KFLHLKTHN
+52 
-61 QYTHNMKHFFKTV
+61 MKHFFKTV
-74 LLLSATLSC
+74 LLLSATLPC

-308 KTSLWDIYA
+308 KISLWDIYA

-466 ELMKQGNVNFIRN
+466 ELMKRGNVNFIRN
-479 AHYPNGPRWYEL
+479 AHYPNDPRWYEL
-491 CNQYGIMIMDEPNI
+491 CDQYGIMIMDEPNI

-658 ILIGGFIWDWVDQAL
+658 MLIGGFIWDWVDQAL

-760 GEITSEGILP
+760 GKITSEGILP

-792 KKESFLKI
+792 KKENFLKI
-800 SIQLRE
+800 SMQLRE

-880 KAPVRFNFRRALT
+880 KVPVRFNFRRALT

-912 LHYTVQQFHITS
+912 LCYTVQQFQIIS

-939 DSKTTAI
+939 DSKATAT
-946 IEHTVFANGTIEIE
+946 IEHSIFANG
-960 YNISIP
+960 
-966 SNLPN
+966 
-971 IPRIGLQFEIEKELQ
+971 
-986 NIDWYG
+986 
-992 RGPHE
+992 
-997 NYIDR
+997 
-1002 ESGAA
+1002 
-1007 IGIYQTTLNQWIT
+1007 IY
-1020 PYVRPQENSNRGGIR
+1020 
-1035 WLRFSQGTHQLQFS
+1035 
-1049 AVGEPFCASAWPY
+1049 
-1062 TISTLEQTTHDFELK
+1062 
-1077 MHNNIIVDIDC
+1077 
-1088 NQMGVG
+1088 
-1094 GDCSWGLP
+1094 
-1102 VLQKYQIKPG
+1102 
-1112 KYQYKF
+1112 
-1118 IISAK
+1118 

>member
-1 MEKTFITYICISFSW
+1 
-16 YLDLRLITKIGCR
+16 
-29 EATISFLRNS
+29 
-39 SSFTLFSYCTIQN
+39 
-52 KFLHLKTHN
+52 
-61 QYTHNMKHFFKTV
+61 
-74 LLLSATLSC
+74 
-83 FAQTPPE
+83 
-90 IQDANI
+90 
-96 IGINKLPPRTAIWP
+96 
-110 APSAQEAQNTNYEHS
+110 
-125 VWVKSLN
+125 
-132 GKWDFFW
+132 
-139 SPDPQSRPVNFYK
+139 
-152 PEFNR
+152 
-157 NDWKKI
+157 
-163 EVPSIIERQG
+163 
-173 YGTPLYVN
+173 
-181 STYPFKVNPPFIMD
+181 MD

-308 KTSLWDIYA
+308 KISLWDIYA

-347 KINISVFS
+347 NISVFS

-479 AHYPNGPRWYEL
+479 AHYPNDPRWYEL

-526 ACIDRMQRMVIRDRQ
+526 ACIDRMRRMVIRDRQ

-658 ILIGGFIWDWVDQAL
+658 MLIGGFIWDWVDQAL

-760 GEITSEGILP
+760 GKITSEGILP

-848 TLYTIKGD
+848 TLYAIKGD

-924 SDKDKTVIKGEYTFT
+924 SDKDKTVIKGEYAFT
-939 DSKTTAI
+939 DSKATAI

-966 SNLPN
+966 LNLPN

>member
-1 MEKTFITYICISFSW
+1 MEKTFIAYICISFSW

-110 APSAQEAQNTNYEHS
+110 APLVQEAQNTNYEHS

-163 EVPSIIERQG
+163 GVPSIIERQG

-298 FRDVFIRAVP
+298 FRDVFIHAVP
-308 KTSLWDIYA
+308 KISLWDIYA

-479 AHYPNGPRWYEL
+479 AHYPNDPRWYEL

-526 ACIDRMQRMVIRDRQ
+526 ACIDRMRRMVIRDRQ

-555 YGNAFVEMRKITH
+555 YGNAFVEMREITH

-658 ILIGGFIWDWVDQAL
+658 MLIGGFIWDWVDQAL

-760 GEITSEGILP
+760 GKITSEGILP

-848 TLYTIKGD
+848 TLYAIKGD

-912 LHYTVQQFHITS
+912 LCYTVQQFQIIS

-939 DSKTTAI
+939 DSKATAT
-946 IEHTVFANGTIEIE
+946 IEHSIFANGTIKID

-966 SNLPN
+966 QDLPN

-1007 IGIYQTTLNQWIT
+1007 IGIYQTTLNQWTT

>member
-1 MEKTFITYICISFSW
+1 
-16 YLDLRLITKIGCR
+16 
-29 EATISFLRNS
+29 
-39 SSFTLFSYCTIQN
+39 
-52 KFLHLKTHN
+52 
-61 QYTHNMKHFFKTV
+61 MKHFFKTV
-74 LLLSATLSC
+74 LLLSATLPC

-308 KTSLWDIYA
+308 KISLWDIYA

-429 NKILLNGKKFK
+429 NKILLNVKKFK

-479 AHYPNGPRWYEL
+479 AHYPNDPRWYEL

-526 ACIDRMQRMVIRDRQ
+526 ACIDRMRRMVIRDRQ

-658 ILIGGFIWDWVDQAL
+658 MLIGGFIWDWVDQAL

-760 GEITSEGILP
+760 GKITSEGILP

-848 TLYTIKGD
+848 TLYAIKGD

-924 SDKDKTVIKGEYTFT
+924 SDKDKTVIKGEYAFT
-939 DSKTTAI
+939 DSKATAI

-966 SNLPN
+966 LNLPN

>member
-1 MEKTFITYICISFSW
+1 
-16 YLDLRLITKIGCR
+16 
-29 EATISFLRNS
+29 
-39 SSFTLFSYCTIQN
+39 
-52 KFLHLKTHN
+52 
-61 QYTHNMKHFFKTV
+61 MKHFFKTV
-74 LLLSATLSC
+74 LLLSATLPC

-308 KTSLWDIYA
+308 KISLWDIYA

-479 AHYPNGPRWYEL
+479 AHYPNDPRWYEL

-526 ACIDRMQRMVIRDRQ
+526 ACIDRMRRMVIRDRQ

-592 YPTADWLRQH
+592 YPTADWL
-602 LKGKAVRKGERGEST
+602 KGKAVRKGERGEST

-658 ILIGGFIWDWVDQAL
+658 MLIGGFIWDWVDQAL

-760 GEITSEGILP
+760 GKITSEGILP

-848 TLYTIKGD
+848 TLYAIKGD

-924 SDKDKTVIKGEYTFT
+924 SDKDKTVIKGEYAFT
-939 DSKTTAI
+939 DSKATAI

-966 SNLPN
+966 LNLPN